1 MPEFS
6 VGSIQFSGF
15 SFQVSEGGWRRPG
28 EVGFALHGPGTKAS
42 KESTLNLCGWP
53 ASATILTMILDK
65 IPALREL
72 SCMEKLELVDE
83 LWSDVR
89 ADASFDVR
97 HEEIVAELERRR
109 AEYAS
114 SPDSVVSWHDIKR
127 RLAV

>member
-1 MPEFS
+1 MSGSS
-6 VGSIQFSGF
+6 VEDRNRVLLFKFDPVKYAFHFSGRGDVR
-15 SFQVSEGGWRRPG
+15 QGSELGHSNSELVWLGDFG
-28 EVGFALHGPGTKAS
+28 YYLS
-42 KESTLNLCGWP
+42 
-53 ASATILTMILDK
+53 MILDK

-72 SCMEKLELVDE
+72 SWMEKLELVDE

-89 ADASFDVR
+89 SDVSFDVR

-114 SPDSVVSWHDIKR
+114 SPDSVVEWHDIKR

>member
-1 MPEFS
+1 
-6 VGSIQFSGF
+6 VWLVGF
-15 SFQVSEGGWRRPG
+15 SCYLP
-28 EVGFALHGPGTKAS
+28 
-42 KESTLNLCGWP
+42 
-53 ASATILTMILDK
+53 MILDK

-72 SCMEKLELVDE
+72 SWMEKLELVDE

-114 SPDSVVSWHDIKR
+114 SPDSR
-127 RLAV
+127 C